1 VAHLVTVSWPEHRLR
16 CCLQVVKPVSAQIA
30 FVLTALLAVAP
41 FATANTTTTTHKH
54 HATSTKSASTSKTHH
69 HSSQSK
75 AVHTSTHSTHH
86 HGKTRHT
93 AKKSWKSQGQH
104 GISAERATQIQQAL
118 IQKHYLDGEATG
130 VWDSK
135 TQEACRKFQ
144 ADNGWQTKVLPDSRA
159 LIKLG
164 LGPDHKDVLNPETAA
179 TSPYLP
185 GGGSAKPSDVI
196 APATASVPDR

>member
-1 VAHLVTVSWPEHRLR
+1 MRA
-16 CCLQVVKPVSAQIA
+16 VKYFSAQSVFILIA
-30 FVLTALLAVAP
+30 ALAVIP
-41 FATANTTTTTHKH
+41 FASATTTTTHKKHTAPAKLHSTGSSH
-54 HATSTKSASTSKTHH
+54 HGSS
-69 HSSQSK
+69 HSSS
-75 AVHTSTHSTHH
+75 AHSRSAHSRSTHTASTHSRHSK
-86 HGKTRHT
+86 HGKHVV

-104 GISAERATQIQQAL
+104 GISSDRAREIQEAL
-118 IQKHYLDGEATG
+118 IQQHYLDGEPSG
-130 VWDSK
+130 VWDAQ

-185 GGGSAKPSDVI
+185 GGGVKSSESESI
-196 APATASVPDR
+196 APPVANSVQVPEQ